1 MKLIEKNA
9 ALAEI
14 EKLMKEVN
22 PTKDKVGIV
31 GSANAVKYLKDAY
44 SAIDTLEV
52 KEVDSSKIFLAYN
65 EFKKRQP
72 TLVDDLL
79 RKSMREPENERQTI
93 YGEVCDVVG
102 DLYTDLSLKE
112 LSAVAKLLIGDY
124 VFRHAYCLQK

>member
-1 MKLIEKNA
+1 MN
-9 ALAEI
+9 
-14 EKLMKEVN
+14 
-22 PTKDKVGIV
+22 TDKVFV
-31 GSANAVKYLKDAY
+31 
-44 SAIDTLEV
+44 
-52 KEVDSSKIFLAYN
+52 AYN

-112 LSAVAKLLIGDY
+112 LSAVVKLLIGDY

>member
-1 MKLIEKNA
+1 MN
-9 ALAEI
+9 
-14 EKLMKEVN
+14 
-22 PTKDKVGIV
+22 TDKVFV
-31 GSANAVKYLKDAY
+31 
-44 SAIDTLEV
+44 
-52 KEVDSSKIFLAYN
+52 AYN

-79 RKSMREPENERQTI
+79 QKSMREPENERQTI

-124 VFRHAYCLQK
+124 VFRHAYCRQK